1 MSVWPNALESLTATL
16 NKFQGQTYYCFGPG
30 AYLGILQVK
39 IGLLRGGGWPN
50 TSQWYVTR
58 CNCSHVCT
66 YSQSV
71 LARIYMWLDWDNAG
85 IQEVVFTKFYLVK

>member
-39 IGLLRGGGWPN
+39 IGLLRGGGHGPMPANGMWQDAIVAMYVHILSQFLQEFTYGCPN
-50 TSQWYVTR
+50 V
-58 CNCSHVCT
+58 HV
-66 YSQSV
+66 
-71 LARIYMWLDWDNAG
+71 WLD
-85 IQEVVFTKFYLVK
+85 